1 MPKKLSG
8 SPRATLLTIAALSS
22 TAGLF
27 GAAPLAAQAAAHAH
41 HSTHAVTA
49 SRSAAEREALAQ
61 EREALRTARSE
72 ERAAAR
78 SERQADRAQRRAAR
92 AQERAARREGSSA
105 AGEGSTTP
113 SASAPST
120 PSAPAASTRGC
131 SVTIETSASSITA
144 GEAVTVFGKVS
155 CPATSEPGSA
165 SAAAADGN
173 RQVSIEQT
181 QRGGGVP
188 RVFAALGT
196 ASTEADGSYQLPP
209 VTLQANTVFRVRLG
223 RHGAHT
229 AVRVAPLVTLN
240 APSPAEAAPP
250 TAQPSSVSGHMR
262 LARRS
267 KTTFTGTVAPA
278 GTGARVALQVSY
290 PADGEQWRTIAYGDV
305 VNGSFSISHGF
316 RIPGEAKVRVLAH
329 PKGANAPGVSEALTY
344 TVAQQQ
350 NPQLT
355 ILGSADPISFGQSV
369 TLSGVAAG
377 AAGQTV
383 TLLARTAG
391 GSFAPVA
398 TSTTDESGNYQFVA
412 SPQQS
417 TYYEVSDAT
426 TRSAVLFEGVRYV
439 LALAPPPPATVA
451 AGEALAISG
460 SVTPARAG
468 TTVYL
473 DRRGA
478 SGFGFHAIA
487 TATVNPDGTFTLSH
501 TFESA
506 TSATLRV
513 RVAGDAQ
520 NQGSA
525 SAPFAVTVTTAPAAA
540 LGPEPAAPTS

>member
-1 MPKKLSG
+1 M
-8 SPRATLLTIAALSS
+8 
-22 TAGLF
+22 
-27 GAAPLAAQAAAHAH
+27 
-41 HSTHAVTA
+41 
-49 SRSAAEREALAQ
+49 
-61 EREALRTARSE
+61 
-72 ERAAAR
+72 
-78 SERQADRAQRRAAR
+78 
-92 AQERAARREGSSA
+92 
-105 AGEGSTTP
+105 
-113 SASAPST
+113 
-120 PSAPAASTRGC
+120 
-131 SVTIETSASSITA
+131 TIETSAASITA

-155 CPATSEPGSA
+155 CPSTSEPGSA
-165 SAAAADGN
+165 AAASAGGG

-188 RVFAALGT
+188 RAFAALGT
-196 ASTEADGSYQLPP
+196 ASTEADGSYQLAP

-229 AVRVAPLVTLN
+229 AVRVAPVVTLN
-240 APSPAEAAPP
+240 APSPTEAAAP
-250 TAQPSSVSGHMR
+250 TALPSSVHGHTR

-267 KTTFTGTVAPA
+267 RATFTGTVAPA
-278 GTGARVALQVSY
+278 GAGARVALQISY
-290 PADGEQWRTIAYGDV
+290 PADGEQWRTIAYGNV
-305 VNGSFSISHGF
+305 VDGSFSISHGF

-355 ILGSADPISFGQSV
+355 ILASADPISFGQSV

-377 AAGQTV
+377 GAGQTV

-391 GSFAPVA
+391 GSFAAVA
-398 TSTTDESGNYQFVA
+398 TTTTDEAGSYQFVQ

-417 TYYEVSDAT
+417 TYYEVSDASA
-426 TRSAVLFEGVRYV
+426 RSAVLFEGVRYV

-473 DRRGA
+473 DRRGT
-478 SGFGFHAIA
+478 SGFGFHPIA

-501 TFESA
+501 VFESA

-513 RVAGDAQ
+513 RIAGDAQ

-525 SAPFAVTVTTAPAAA
+525 TAPFAVGVTTAPAAA
-540 LGPEPAAPTS
+540 LGPEPAAPAS

>member
-1 MPKKLSG
+1 VPKKLSR
-8 SPRATLLTIAALSS
+8 SPRATILTIAALSS
-22 TAGLF
+22 TAGLC
-27 GAAPLAAQAAAHAH
+27 GAAPLTAQAAAHAR
-41 HSTHAVTA
+41 HSMRAHAA

-61 EREALRTARSE
+61 EREALRAARSE

-78 SERQADRAQRRAAR
+78 AERQAAREQRKATR
-92 AQERAARREGSSA
+92 AQERAARHGNSNA
-105 AGEGSTTP
+105 AADDTTT
-113 SASAPST
+113 APS
-120 PSAPAASTRGC
+120 SSSSSASTRGC
-131 SVTIETSASSITA
+131 TVTIETSAASITA
-144 GEAVTVFGKVS
+144 GEAVTVFGKVT
-155 CPATSEPGSA
+155 CPPSSEAGSA
-165 SAAAADGN
+165 SAASSGGE

-181 QRGGGVP
+181 QRGGGAA
-188 RVFAALGT
+188 RAFAALGT
-196 ASTEADGSYQLPP
+196 ASTEADGSYQLAP

-229 AVRVAPLVTLN
+229 AVRVAPVVTLT
-240 APSPAEAAPP
+240 APSPAEAAAP
-250 TAQPSSVSGHMR
+250 TALPSSVSGHTR
-262 LARRS
+262 LAQRS
-267 KTTFTGTVAPA
+267 RTTFTGTVAPA
-278 GTGARVALQVSY
+278 APGARVALQISY

-305 VNGSFSISHGF
+305 VDGSFSISHGF

-355 ILGSADPISFGQSV
+355 ILASADPISFAQSV

-377 AAGQTV
+377 GAGQTV
-383 TLLARTAG
+383 TLLARTVG

-398 TSTTDESGNYQFVA
+398 TTTTDESGNYQFVQ

-417 TYYEVSDAT
+417 TYYEVSGAT
-426 TRSAVLFEGVRYV
+426 AHSAVLFEGVRYV
-439 LALAPPPPATVA
+439 LALAPPPPATLA

-460 SVTPARAG
+460 SVTPPRAG
-468 TTVYL
+468 TRVYL

-478 SGFGFHAIA
+478 SGFGFHPIA
-487 TATVNPDGTFTLSH
+487 TATVNPDGTFTLTH
-501 TFESA
+501 AFESA

-525 SAPFAVTVTTAPAAA
+525 SAPFVVSVTTAPAAA
-540 LGPEPAAPTS
+540 LDPEPAAPAS